1 MAVNY
6 TPEQYDN
13 YARTL
18 AGLSQAEAQAKV
30 NQDRAFIESQ
40 GGMLNEQL
48 VNAYVNPMITT
59 AGNRDAT
66 NNQQLGG
73 LTGADL
79 QKAMGQAAYSAGS
92 IDDINNAI
100 RKNPQYLSEQAL
112 RQSYNLTQG
121 DVNELISKGIN
132 FPQQSG
138 MLTQTPTQPPTPPP
152 AQPLGMLRPTTVP
165 ERFQG
170 KSKEQIQ
177 TMLQQDVAPVPTATE
192 ITFADTE
199 NGIVRVESGQP
210 IPPNSTITD
219 SDSWLEQEMNVLKQ
233 QVIDKNNVTFV
244 DTGNGIVRVQSGQP
258 IPKGK
263 KTDSGSWLEQEMNI
277 LDSKVTPPKTPDGS
291 FNYVSP
297 ATQNFVGMDT
307 AGIMGELQKDVNPQ
321 AVTVDG
327 TANNIDLKSS
337 SMLEKPTAFN
347 ISQRLASGEINQQEA
362 ENLLEMSVLPPALVK
377 VQEQEPSEFEKL
389 VGGARTGNF
398 KDFGT
403 LLYSASQTGED
414 LSTLKNQAES
424 IAKGAKGIEGD
435 DAYNFL
441 VHSAAAAQLMG
452 DLNVANSSGNTA
464 KASELQK
471 ALDSSETEMYN
482 YYLTQYDEGSAHKSI
497 EQLGY
502 PFDIGPEG
510 MFTTGGFND
519 LKRTVGA
526 IARNIRDNPEQI
538 AKAYAL
544 SYLGDISSAFGN
556 LINAYNIAKDPKGAV
571 LGKIA
576 GYATGKVMDWNDK
589 NITNQFAQGV
599 GRGVVMGTAALVGG
613 KSNLSVGK
621 AFISELKGFETI
633 PLPEFI
639 TDLKSFNNPQLD
651 GLISAINE
659 VTSKFDDEALQ
670 PIINDLKPIIAA
682 AQKAGSKFDDK
693 VLSEAVTAIK
703 KVGSTLDDVA
713 IQPGI
718 EVVKNVGD
726 VVAGVAEPAKDALIS
741 AGDAIA
747 NVTDNIGVPDGISDA
762 ISGFSLPNVSLPGQV
777 SEQELAGSFTAPRG
791 YQGPLP
797 VDLSFQPYQDSM
809 VMNIMNA

>member
-138 MLTQTPTQPPTPPP
+138 MLTQTPAQTPTPPP

>member
-121 DVNELISKGIN
+121 DVNELISRGIN

-138 MLTQTPTQPPTPPP
+138 MLTQTPAQTPTPPP

-414 LSTLKNQAES
+414 LSTLKS
-424 IAKGAKGIEGD
+424 
-435 DAYNFL
+435 
-441 VHSAAAAQLMG
+441 
-452 DLNVANSSGNTA
+452 
-464 KASELQK
+464 
-471 ALDSSETEMYN
+471 
-482 YYLTQYDEGSAHKSI
+482 
-497 EQLGY
+497 
-502 PFDIGPEG
+502 
-510 MFTTGGFND
+510 
-519 LKRTVGA
+519 
-526 IARNIRDNPEQI
+526 
-538 AKAYAL
+538 
-544 SYLGDISSAFGN
+544 
-556 LINAYNIAKDPKGAV
+556 
-571 LGKIA
+571 
-576 GYATGKVMDWNDK
+576 
-589 NITNQFAQGV
+589 
-599 GRGVVMGTAALVGG
+599 
-613 KSNLSVGK
+613 
-621 AFISELKGFETI
+621 
-633 PLPEFI
+633 
-639 TDLKSFNNPQLD
+639 
-651 GLISAINE
+651 
-659 VTSKFDDEALQ
+659 
-670 PIINDLKPIIAA
+670 
-682 AQKAGSKFDDK
+682 
-693 VLSEAVTAIK
+693 
-703 KVGSTLDDVA
+703 
-713 IQPGI
+713 
-718 EVVKNVGD
+718 
-726 VVAGVAEPAKDALIS
+726 
-741 AGDAIA
+741 
-747 NVTDNIGVPDGISDA
+747 
-762 ISGFSLPNVSLPGQV
+762 
-777 SEQELAGSFTAPRG
+777 
-791 YQGPLP
+791 
-797 VDLSFQPYQDSM
+797 
-809 VMNIMNA
+809 